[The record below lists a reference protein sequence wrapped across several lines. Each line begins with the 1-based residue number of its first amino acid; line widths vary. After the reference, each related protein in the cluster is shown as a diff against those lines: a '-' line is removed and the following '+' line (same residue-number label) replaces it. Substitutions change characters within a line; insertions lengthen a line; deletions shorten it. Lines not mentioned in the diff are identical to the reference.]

1 MISQA
6 LQTSVITIIGGVT
19 IFVFGQVFLKF
30 FIEPIHQ
37 LLGHIGEITHLL
49 VYYSDVFLSRGD
61 FNTPDQARNASQ
73 DFRKAGSEL
82 LAKSH
87 VIHCYG
93 LWSILKVLPKKDN
106 IFYAHIELIG
116 LSNGVL
122 DSAPKSN
129 TKHLESIKRYLGL
142 HPKLLT

>member
-19 IFVFGQVFLKF
+19 IFVFGQIFLKF

-37 LLGHIGEITHLL
+37 LLVHIGEITHLL
-49 VYYSDVFLSRGD
+49 VYHSDVFLSMGEL
-61 FNTPDQARNASQ
+61 NAPDQARNASQ

-87 VIHCYG
+87 VIHWYG
-93 LWSILKVLPKKDN
+93 L
-106 IFYAHIELIG
+106 
-116 LSNGVL
+116 
-122 DSAPKSN
+122 
-129 TKHLESIKRYLGL
+129 
-142 HPKLLT
+142 

>member
-6 LQTSVITIIGGVT
+6 LQTAVIIIGGVT

-37 LLGHIGEITHLL
+37 LLAHIGEITHLL
-49 VYYSDVFLSRGD
+49 VYHSDVFLSMGD
-61 FNTPDQARNASQ
+61 VNTHEQAQNASQ

-87 VIHCYG
+87 VIHWYW
-93 LWSILKVLPKKDN
+93 LWSTVRILPKKDDM
-106 IFYAHIELIG
+106 FHAHVELIG
-116 LSNGVL
+116 LSNAVL
-122 DSAPKSN
+122 DSKPELN
-129 TKHLESIKRYLGL
+129 TKRLESIKRYLSL
-142 HPKLLT
+142 YPKLLT

>member
-1 MISQA
+1 MSQV

-19 IFVFGQVFLKF
+19 IFVLGQIFLKF

-37 LLGHIGEITHLL
+37 LLAHIGKITHLL
-49 VYYSDVFLSRGD
+49 IYHSDVFLSRGEL
-61 FNTPDQARNASQ
+61 NTRDQTRNASQ

-87 VIHCYG
+87 VIHWYE
-93 LWSILKVLPKKDN
+93 LWSILKILPKKDD
-106 IFYAHIELIG
+106 IFHAHIELIG

-122 DSAPKSN
+122 DSVPEHN
-129 TKHLESIKRYLGL
+129 TKRLELIKRYLSL